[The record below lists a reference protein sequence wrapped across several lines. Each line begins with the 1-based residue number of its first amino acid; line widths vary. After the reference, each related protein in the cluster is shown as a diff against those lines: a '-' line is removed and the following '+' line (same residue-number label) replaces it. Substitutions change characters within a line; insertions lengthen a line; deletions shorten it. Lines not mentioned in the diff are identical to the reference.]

1 MERSEWNPVTKWK
14 LIGFSLGVGLFL
26 LVVLRSEPG
35 FVFIV
40 DHANLLFHEA
50 GHPIIGLFSERLE
63 TYGGT
68 IGQLVFPVV
77 LMISFWRKGQTLSFA
92 GAWIW
97 FFENW
102 LNIARYMA
110 DARAQLLPLVGGGDH
125 DWHRILTRWG
135 LLEYDIALA
144 TAVKVIGWFGMLAAC
159 AWIGWRAWQ
168 DRSRPEPQN
177 DFLPESLL
185 YNDSPS
191 HRSAT
196 PPRR

>member
-1 MERSEWNPVTKWK
+1 MERTEWDVVTKLK
-14 LIGFSLGVGLFL
+14 LTGFGIAIALFFA
-26 LVVLRSEPG
+26 LVLCSEPG

-50 GHPIIGLFSERLE
+50 GHPIIGLFSQRLE

-77 LMISFWRKGQTLSFA
+77 LAVSFWRKGQTLSFA

-125 DWHRILTRWG
+125 DWHRILTRWH
-135 LLEYDIALA
+135 LLRYDVPIAAMLNLLGWA
-144 TAVKVIGWFGMLAAC
+144 GMIAVCGWVI
-159 AWIGWRAWQ
+159 WRAWL
-168 DRSRPEPQN
+168 DRRRQLPQN
-177 DFLPESLL
+177 DFMPMFS
-185 YNDSPS
+185 S
-191 HRSAT
+191 RG
-196 PPRR
+196 